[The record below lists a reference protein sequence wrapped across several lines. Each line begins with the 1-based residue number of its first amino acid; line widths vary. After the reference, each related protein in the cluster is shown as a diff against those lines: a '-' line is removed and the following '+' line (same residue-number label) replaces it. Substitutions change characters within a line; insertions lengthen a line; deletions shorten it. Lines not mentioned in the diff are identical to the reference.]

1 MLKITDKAKCC
12 GCGACENV
20 CPQKCIHMQQDEEG
34 FLYPKID
41 LSCCIDCNAC
51 VRVCPVLSSP
61 KAVDQVPQAF
71 AVAAKDEFLRL
82 NSSSGGIFSL
92 FAERMIEQGGMV
104 FGAAFDDEFQVK
116 HIGIHDRSD
125 LGKLRGSK
133 YVQSRTEQVFSEIK
147 QLLLSGRKVLFSG
160 TPCQVAGLKNFLG
173 KEYEELITVDL
184 ICHGVPSPL
193 VWQRYLAYRKK
204 RDGRYPPRRI
214 SFRQKNFGW
223 KRFSVSIQYDDT
235 EYLEDLNHD
244 KFMRAFLTNL
254 CLRPSCHQCVFK
266 TVDRVSDITI
276 ADFWGIERELPSFDD
291 DKGTSL
297 AIIHSVRGEK
307 LFASIQ
313 SEVHEHQIE
322 VGRAIA
328 HNTAMISSAQ
338 MHKKRDAFMREISD
352 EKDFGKV
359 VDKYCHVGFLRR
371 AYRKLKGVAK
381 KILLPTKK

>member
-34 FLYPKID
+34 FLYPQID

-51 VRVCPVLSSP
+51 VRVCPVLSP
-61 KAVDQVPQAF
+61 LKVFDQFPQAF
-71 AVAAKDEFLRL
+71 AVAAKDESLRL

-92 FAERMIEQGGMV
+92 FAERIIEQGGVV

-116 HIGIHDRSD
+116 HIGIRDRSD

-147 QLLLSGRKVLFSG
+147 RLLLSERQVLFSG
-160 TPCQVAGLKNFLG
+160 TPCQVAGLKKFLG
-173 KEYEELITVDL
+173 KEYDGLITVDL

-193 VWQRYLAYRKK
+193 VWQRYLAYRRKQ
-204 RDGRYPPRRI
+204 DGGYSPRRI

-223 KRFSVSIQYDDT
+223 KRYSVSIEYDDT
-235 EYLEDLNHD
+235 EYLVDLHHD
-244 KFMRAFLTNL
+244 KFMRAFLANL

-297 AIIHSVRGEK
+297 AIIHSARGEK

-313 SEVHEHQIE
+313 SEVREHQIE
-322 VGRAIA
+322 LKRAIA

-359 VDKYCHVGFLRR
+359 VDKYCHVSFLRR
-371 AYRKLKGVAK
+371 VYRKLKGVAK
-381 KILLPTKK
+381 KVLSPTKK